1 MDYEEGITE
10 MELLTDHSLIYLS
23 NKLDEYI
30 QKFGNEHIK
39 RYIGF
44 YEGIP
49 TNYLKDIFSMFH
61 YHFNHLF
68 KHMNSRISSGYYTA
82 DESRSL
88 IYWCEQLKTVESNLK
103 GTKYEFE
110 TDAYYAYIIE
120 QCEQFLEYYRGS
132 KIPDDFSRI
141 NIAENAPIFI
151 IKDSISITTKNQKV
165 SFSLKS
171 VGTGSY
177 ATVHKYKDDFYNRT
191 FAVKKAD
198 KNLTEEEYKR
208 FKVEFEEM
216 KKLNSPY
223 VIEVYNFDEEN
234 RQYIMEYADET
245 LDQYISKNNNNIEVS
260 ERVNLVKQILKAFSY
275 INSKNVLHRDIS
287 TTNILIKRYEE
298 LKVIKVSDFGL
309 VKRENSSLT
318 NINTKMKGSLNDRK
332 LDLVGFNN
340 YKIWHETYALTRL
353 IYFVMTGKSKIGKF
367 KNDEFRKFIETGIAD
382 NEEER
387 YQSVKR
393 MHEAF
398 NKIVHTFY

>member
-1 MDYEEGITE
+1 MTIVTDPGLIFLNNKRNDYRENHKSEI
-10 MELLTDHSLIYLS
+10 
-23 NKLDEYI
+23 
-30 QKFGNEHIK
+30 IK
-39 RYIGF
+39 RYLGF
-44 YEGIP
+44 YVESYPKALSEI
-49 TNYLKDIFSMFH
+49 LSLFH
-61 YHFNHLF
+61 YQFNHLL
-68 KHMNSRISSGYYTA
+68 KYMNGRMESGYYTA
-82 DESRSL
+82 EESRSL
-88 IYWCEQLKTVESNLK
+88 IYWIEELKTLESNLK
-103 GTKYEFE
+103 DTKYEFE
-110 TDAYYAYIIE
+110 TDPYYAYILE
-120 QCEQFLEYYRGS
+120 ECDEFLQYYRGS
-132 KIPDDFSRI
+132 TIPEHITKI
-141 NIAENAPIFI
+141 NIIENAPIF
-151 IKDSISITTKNQKV
+151 KNKNSNSVTKANKRT

-171 VGTGSY
+171 VGRGSY

-208 FKVEFEEM
+208 FKIEFEEM

-234 RQYIMEYADET
+234 RQYIMEYASET
-245 LDQYISKNNNNIEVS
+245 LDQYISKNNNNLEVS
-260 ERVNLVKQILKAFSY
+260 ERINLVKQILRAFIY

-332 LDLVGFNN
+332 LELVGFNN

-367 KNDEFRKFIETGIAD
+367 KNDGFKNFIETGIAD

-387 YQSVKR
+387 YQSVKE
-393 MHEAF
+393 MQEAF
-398 NKIVHTFY
+398 NKIVYTFY